1 MLQFF
6 RDRLTGAMVWVFA
19 ALIIV
24 PFAFWGVESFRGGG
38 GDPTVADVG
47 GVKITQSQFHGA
59 YQQRFAQLQELMGE
73 RAAQID
79 TDRLRT
85 EVLNAMVEETALRQF
100 ARQAG
105 YRASDVE
112 LIEQLREIP
121 AFQENGKF
129 SQSAYTALL
138 ARRGQSAQ
146 QFETLMRNGLVLQQL
161 QDTLSSSHFEVDEA
175 VKLLYRIE
183 HQQRSFDYVR
193 IDPAKFLDAVEI
205 TDAQLHAEFDAHA
218 ELYRSP
224 ERVKLQYVE
233 LAIDKLGEAPTPA
246 KDVLKAI
253 YDEKRLSMF
262 ATPEERHARQL
273 LVAFGAD
280 KEAAHKKAE
289 ALADQLKKG
298 GDFAAL
304 VKEKTDDLG
313 SKASGGDLGW
323 VRRGNTP
330 APAFE
335 AALYALQPGEV
346 SVPVETPYG
355 WHIIKLEGVHPEDVK
370 AFDDAAVQQQLL
382 GLYKQQW
389 AAQTFHENSDKLDQ
403 LSFENPSSL
412 DPVAKALGLTVTT
425 TDWLTRESHEGIAA
439 TPAVMTAAFSPVVV
453 QDGEN
458 SKPLQLS
465 PTDWVVIRKAE
476 YEPSRQLSFDEV
488 VPRVR
493 ETVRRNAALAKAKAI
508 ADGLVAAVQ
517 GGQPFSAAAKAQGL
531 SVQTVALANR
541 VQLGVDAAL
550 LNGAFRLAA
559 PAAGKVTMGQ
569 ATLDQDAV
577 GVIALNSVI
586 EGDWQKAPSG
596 ELQQLASRL
605 HQGGA
610 GAEFNAYQ
618 NAAQQDVGVKIVS
631 QPSTAD

>member
-129 SQSAYTALL
+129 SQSAYNALL

-382 GLYKQQW
+382 GLYKQQC
-389 AAQTFHENSDKLDQ
+389 AAQTFNENSDKLDQ